1 MTKRHLG
8 SLALCVG
15 AALLPLIVAPR
26 PARAEGGSYGAGDGA
41 DSVPAL
47 ILEAS
52 QDYGV
57 DYRLMMRLSWCES
70 RHQRW
75 AFNRWSGA
83 SGPFQW
89 LPSSFAEVAPQAGY
103 AGASVWDAEANV
115 RTAAYA
121 ISRGQIWRWR
131 ACL

>member
-1 MTKRHLG
+1 MG
-8 SLALCVG
+8 SRVTRARPVLAALCLTVG
-15 AALLPLIVAPR
+15 LCAALLPLAPV
-26 PARAEGGSYGAGDGA
+26 PARADGGE
-41 DSVPAL
+41 SVPAL
-47 ILEAS
+47 IAEAS

-57 DYRLMMRLSWCES
+57 DYGLMMRLSWCES

-103 AGASVWDAEANV
+103 AGASVWNAEANV
-115 RTAAYA
+115 RTAAWA
-121 ISRGQIWRWR
+121 ISRGQAWRWR